1 MSVNKIVCVK
11 MFCNIKMNAPND
23 KALMDDTCSM
33 DKGVA
38 THAKFVY

>member
-1 MSVNKIVCVK
+1 MSVNKTVCVK
-11 MFCNIKMNAPND
+11 MFCNIKMNTPND
-23 KALMDDTCSM
+23 KALMDDSM